1 MTMPSGVNM
10 LMSEKIMQFPPN
22 NNGGGGGIHHYPSP
36 PPPRQWIPDERDGFI
51 SWLRGEF
58 AASNAIIDILLDHL
72 KSIGGGEPGEYNS
85 VFGSINQ
92 RRSNWNHVLYLQQ
105 YFPITEIM
113 FAVQQV
119 TMRKQH
125 RNSGG
130 GQMKV
135 SDTKFIPH
143 NVGFRQGQYN
153 VKEDHILNTE
163 SRSSSSYRNE
173 AQFVNNCSA
182 DRKEDLKTKK
192 MDKFEGKNDGLQ
204 EAKEG
209 IMSDA
214 SKPEAE
220 DDGSISISTDKI
232 QQHDE
237 KHNVIPV
244 FNRCVATEV
253 FDGKEVN
260 VVEGLK
266 LFEELFNSSEIA
278 KVTSLTNELRLAGR
292 RGHFQGQT
300 YVISKR
306 PIKGHGREMIQLGL
320 PVADSPLEDEIAA
333 GNSKGTKIE
342 PIPDMLQEV
351 IERLVQA
358 QVINVKPD
366 SCIIDYFNEGDH
378 SQPHMCPPWF
388 GRPVCILFL
397 TECDMTF
404 GRVIVT
410 EHPGDYRGSL
420 KLSLSAGSL
429 LSLEGKSADFA
440 KHALPSIRKQRVLV
454 TFTKFQP
461 KKNMVIPSSIP
472 PSPLALPWGPPA
484 LRQQSQFHH
493 PLGPKHFIPISAAG
507 VLPAPSIHP
516 PHLTPLNS
524 IQPLFI
530 AAQVAPPVP
539 YPAPVPVPPPASAG
553 WTAVVPDRHP
563 PPPRFPLPG
572 TGVFLPPS
580 GSSENSPP
588 APPHQLGLSITS
600 EMNSSVDTETSLC
613 NENNVEGL
621 NCTDANVASPKSRV
635 DAEVKS
641 QENNGGITGTGNGS
655 IVEEQRQ
662 TGNNHK
668 KKVPSKPGVTA
679 TVK

>member
-1 MTMPSGVNM
+1 MAMPSGVNM
-10 LMSEKIMQFPPN
+10 LISEKIMQFPPN
-22 NNGGGGGIHHYPSP
+22 NNGGGGSNGGGGEIHHYPSP
-36 PPPRQWIPDERDGFI
+36 PPLRQWIPDERDGFI

-58 AASNAIIDILLDHL
+58 AASNAIIDVLLDHL

-85 VFGSINQ
+85 VFGCINQ
-92 RRSNWNHVLYLQQ
+92 RRSNWNHVLCMQQ
-105 YFPITEIM
+105 YFPITDIM

-125 RNSGG
+125 RNFGG

-135 SDTKFIPH
+135 SDKKLHPQ
-143 NVGFRQGQYN
+143 NVSFRQAQYN
-153 VKEDHILNTE
+153 VKEDHILNSE
-163 SRSSSSYRNE
+163 SRSSSSSHRNE
-173 AQFVNNCSA
+173 AQFVNNGSA
-182 DRKEDLKTKK
+182 DGKLDLRTKK
-192 MDKFEGKNDGLQ
+192 MDNVESLEEGKNDGLQ

-209 IMSDA
+209 IKSDA

-220 DDGSISISTDKI
+220 VDGGIAVSTDKI
-232 QQHDE
+232 QKHDE
-237 KHNVIPV
+237 KHNGIPV
-244 FNRCVATEV
+244 FSRCGATEV

-266 LFEELFNSSEIA
+266 LYEELFNSSEIA

-300 YVISKR
+300 YVVSKR
-306 PIKGHGREMIQLGL
+306 PMKGHGREMIQLGL

-333 GNSKGTKIE
+333 GNSKDRRKE
-342 PIPDMLQEV
+342 PIPDILQDV

-358 QVINVKPD
+358 QVINMKPD

-397 TECDMTF
+397 TECDVTF
-404 GRVIVT
+404 GRVIAT

-420 KLSLSAGSL
+420 KLSLAAGTL

-440 KHALPSIRKQRVLV
+440 KHALPSIRKQRILI

-461 KKNMVIPSSIP
+461 KKSMVIPSSIP
-472 PSPLALPWGPPA
+472 PSASALPWGPPT
-484 LRQQSQFHH
+484 LRPPSQFR
-493 PLGPKHFIPISAAG
+493 PKHFIPVSATG
-507 VLPAPSIHP
+507 VLPVPSIHP

-524 IQPLFI
+524 IQPVFV
-530 AAQVAPPVP
+530 AAPLAPPVP
-539 YPAPVPVPPPASAG
+539 YPAPVPIPSPASAG
-553 WTAVVPDRHP
+553 WTAVVPARHP

-572 TGVFLPPS
+572 TGVFLPP
-580 GSSENSPP
+580 GSSGNSPP
-588 APPHQLGLSITS
+588 APPHQLGLPIAS
-600 EMNSSVDTETSLC
+600 EVNSAVDTSLS

-621 NCTDANVASPKSRV
+621 NCTDAKVASPKSRV
-635 DAEVKS
+635 DAEVKR
-641 QENNGGITGTGNGS
+641 QESNGCVTGTGNGS
-655 IVEEQRQ
+655 RTVIV
-662 TGNNHK
+662 
-668 KKVPSKPGVTA
+668 
-679 TVK
+679 